1 MTLEVYQKIF
11 DKRSGLIKP
20 GLERMRLALSH
31 LGEVEIPCKVLVG
44 GTNGKGSTSGFLWSL
59 LSESHTCGLYTS
71 PHLISFTERY
81 VISGRQTTDDDVL
94 TVIASIK
101 DKLPDQVYEDL
112 SFFEVSTLIAVEMFN
127 RHRLELSI
135 FEVGLG
141 GRLDATNCLDPEV
154 SIITSIGLDHQEYL
168 GSSISSIAKEK
179 AGILRHR
186 KPIFVGNL
194 GSSAAWETILDE
206 IERVSAI
213 PYLFGADF
221 GWDEKGVWVK
231 QLGAVVRPLPY
242 WPEVLSDAPDYQ
254 RDNFAL
260 AFSVYWYLCSRQEF
274 RFGSMA
280 NRVLASLSLPY
291 CLQGRFTFRDYN
303 GRRLLL
309 DVCHN
314 EDGVKRFSQEVKKRF
329 GKPIPGIVT
338 ILKDKDV
345 ERLLCLF
352 RGILDPIVLFKVNN
366 ARSLSYKDIA
376 NPHEWG
382 AIEPDFASALRRM
395 EVEVAEGDSTWA
407 ICGSVFGVGE
417 AIDFLDSPSDN

>member
-1 MTLEVYQKIF
+1 MTIEVYQKIF

-20 GLERMRLALSH
+20 GLKRMSMALSY
-31 LGEVEIPCKVLVG
+31 LGKVEIPCKILVG

-59 LSESHTCGLYTS
+59 LSQSHNCGLYTS
-71 PHLISFTERY
+71 PHLMSFTERY
-81 VISGRQTTDDDVL
+81 AISGKQTTDDEL
-94 TVIASIK
+94 LAVIASIR
-101 DKLPDQVYEDL
+101 DKLPIKVYEDL

-127 RHRLELSI
+127 RHRLDFGV

-141 GRLDATNCLDPEV
+141 GRLDATNCLNPDI

-179 AGILRHR
+179 AGILRHG

-194 GSSAAWETILDE
+194 GSISAWETILSE

-213 PYLFGADF
+213 PYLFGVDF

-231 QLGAVVRPLPY
+231 QSGAVVRPLAS
-242 WPEVLSDAPDYQ
+242 WPEELSDAPDYQ
-254 RDNFAL
+254 RDNFSL
-260 AFSVYWYLCSRQEF
+260 SFSVYWYLCSRQEYCLLPISD
-274 RFGSMA
+274 SMT
-280 NRVLASLSLPY
+280 SLSLPY

-329 GKPIPGIVT
+329 GKTIPGIVT

-345 ERLLCLF
+345 EKLLRLF

-395 EVEVAEGDSTWA
+395 EVEAVEEDSTWA